1 MFFSDPF
8 WECVFISTAYFKLA
22 QGCQI
27 RSVGVQISYE
37 IFDNVLLFLSVE
49 FVASRFYLFA
59 LTWWERMGS
68 VTLLS
73 IDYLVFCRFL
83 SSLHRFTI

>member
-1 MFFSDPF
+1 M
-8 WECVFISTAYFKLA
+8 
-22 QGCQI
+22 
-27 RSVGVQISYE
+27 SYE

-49 FVASRFYLFA
+49 FVASRFCLFA

-83 SSLHRFTI
+83 SSLNRFTI